1 MTMSAL
7 SEGAVRGVA
16 SLDLRRGPYP
26 CSIWHERTVRKCD
39 TTARVQARRGTVW
52 TIYESGPLIIFGEKR
67 SPGLSMNVLLES

>member
-39 TTARVQARRGTVW
+39 NPQRACKHAAGL
-52 TIYESGPLIIFGEKR
+52 Y
-67 SPGLSMNVLLES
+67 GLSMKVVRS